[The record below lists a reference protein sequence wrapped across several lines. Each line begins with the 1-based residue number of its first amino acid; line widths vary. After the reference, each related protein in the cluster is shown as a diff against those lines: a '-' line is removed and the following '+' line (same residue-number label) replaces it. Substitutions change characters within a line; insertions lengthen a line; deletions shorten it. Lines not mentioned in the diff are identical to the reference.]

1 MGLWIGKAFLTSG
14 TDGERV
20 LMWWD
25 RHLPLD
31 TGQLVVNHLSAW
43 EKGVRGVS
51 EAAQNL
57 GRQLVGQ

>member
-1 MGLWIGKAFLTSG
+1 
-14 TDGERV
+14 
-20 LMWWD
+20 MWCD

-31 TGQLVVNHLSAW
+31 TGQPVVNHSSAW

-57 GRQLVGQ
+57 GRHLVGQ